1 MRYNLTPHEFML
13 LCTQIGN
20 IRGRHNGATKMEN
33 STVQTFIIS
42 NEMATLIREGAA
54 KERNATGA
62 KKKAAEAI
70 AEAGGRGAMFTKDG
84 VKDGLISAETL
95 AGIQGAIAA
104 GLLSK
109 AEFTLWAGGSKA
121 AAAAG
126 LQTERNALTSNVN
139 KYLSHFRG
147 MIETAWANLNPEA
160 AALEA
165 EAEAEEA
172 EAEEAEAAPI
182 TGDVLRKRLLDLITD
197 VAASDLENASFILES
212 LNDAEALMVNW

>member
-1 MRYNLTPHEFML
+1 
-13 LCTQIGN
+13 
-20 IRGRHNGATKMEN
+20 
-33 STVQTFIIS
+33 
-42 NEMATLIREGAA
+42 
-54 KERNATGA
+54 
-62 KKKAAEAI
+62 
-70 AEAGGRGAMFTKDG
+70 MFTKDG

-95 AGIQGAIAA
+95 VGIQGSIAA

-109 AEFTLWAGGSKA
+109 TEFALWAGGSKA

-126 LQTERNALTSNVN
+126 LQAERNALTSNVN

-147 MIETAWANLNPEA
+147 MIETAWAALNPEA

-165 EAEAEEA
+165 EEAEEA
-172 EAEEAEAAPI
+172 EEAAAPV
-182 TGDVLRKRLLDLITD
+182 TGADLRKRLLDLITD